1 MKSTNNSFVIVSEC
15 EAIVDSVIIYNS
27 VPNDTERNQT
37 IRELYTS
44 YMQAVLTAEG
54 YAYNSSYNQ
63 LNTTE
68 LKATITELEFLVTQ
82 YCYVNHIEIYSAY
95 ICERL
100 F

>member
-37 IRELYTS
+37 IRELYTA

-54 YAYNSSYNQ
+54 YVYNPSYSQ
-63 LNTTE
+63 VDSEE
-68 LKATITELEFLVTQ
+68 LDEAIAELELAVTQ
-82 YCYVNHIEIYSAY
+82 YCDANHIAIYSAS